1 MDGGWSGAGRVV
13 GATAGAGPTAA
24 VTPRHARRVGGRW
37 GSGLLLAV
45 LLAQVQVQAQVPAQ
59 AVAPA
64 QDAAFQRCLAAMQP
78 QAAARGID
86 AASFAR
92 LTADLR
98 PDHSVLPLLNAQPEF
113 TTPIWDYLAGLVD
126 QQRVDDGRAMLE
138 AHRELLTRIAHEYG
152 VDAETV
158 VAVWGVESDFGRITG
173 KRPLRVSL
181 ATLACEGRRQEFFRG
196 ELLALLS
203 LLASGDL
210 VDPDLTG
217 SWAGAFGQTQFM
229 PSTYA
234 RIAVDGD
241 GDGRRDL
248 VASIPDAL
256 ASTANY
262 LKRAGWRTGEPWG
275 YEVKLPPGFDVSLAG
290 RTQRRP
296 QSDWIARGVTR
307 VDGTA
312 ITPSD
317 ARSAVLLPAG
327 RNGPA
332 FLVLRNYDAIYS
344 YNAAESYALAIAT
357 LADRL
362 RGGSGIAAAWPTD
375 DPGLSRA
382 QRRQLQTLLLARG
395 HDIGAA
401 DGMIGSATRKAIVA
415 EQQRLGQQP
424 ADGRAGRRILDA
436 LRETGAVPGASAPG
450 ATVPAATAFALP
462 AAYPA
467 LLQSPSPTSA
477 RTVNNIQQIPG
488 LRLGTFQ
495 GLDALLVDTPLATA
509 AVSLFGGQLLS
520 FVPRGQQDVFWLS
533 PLRAPL
539 PTPIRGGTPVCW
551 PYFGRQGQGND
562 VPAHGFVRSL
572 PWQLVAGRREADGS
586 VVLELEPPPL
596 QDLALRLRMQLRIGD
611 TLEQRLTTTN
621 TGTQAV
627 RFSEALHNYFRVADV
642 EQVRIEGLAGRVFHD
657 KNDGGNRHQQH
668 GHWSLHD
675 PRDPGRSDRLFPGV
689 GVATSTQADA
699 DTSARFL
706 LVDPGMGRRI
716 GLEMRNGNTAVVWNP
731 GAEAAA
737 RMADVDAHWRE
748 FVCLEAANAGPD
760 LVELAP
766 GASHTLQ
773 QTITVTATP

>member
-1 MDGGWSGAGRVV
+1 MRPARPVADADTAAGGGR
-13 GATAGAGPTAA
+13 AAAGPTGP
-24 VTPRHARRVGGRW
+24 VRRATGRW
-37 GSGLLLAV
+37 LRTLPLALLLAAP
-45 LLAQVQVQAQVPAQ
+45 LAQ
-59 AVAPA
+59 A
-64 QDAAFQRCLAAMQP
+64 QDAGFQRCLAALQP

-86 AASFAR
+86 AAQFTR
-92 LTADLR
+92 LTADLQ
-98 PDHSVLPLLNAQPEF
+98 PDRSVLPLLNAQPEF
-113 TTPIWDYLAGLVD
+113 TTPIWDYLSGLVD
-126 QQRVDDGRAMLE
+126 EQRVADGRAML
-138 AHRELLTRIAHEYG
+138 ATHGELLARIAAEYG

-158 VAVWGVESDFGRITG
+158 VAVWGVESDYGRVTG

-196 ELLALLS
+196 EFLALLS

-210 VDPDLTG
+210 ADPDLTG

-262 LKRAGWRTGEPWG
+262 LRRAGWRTGEPWG
-275 YEVKLPPGFDVSLAG
+275 YEVKLPAGFDASLAG
-290 RTQRRP
+290 RTSRRP
-296 QSDWIARGVTR
+296 LSDWVARGVTR
-307 VDGTA
+307 VDGRPIA
-312 ITPSD
+312 PSD

-332 FLVLRNYDAIYS
+332 FLVFRNYDAIYS

-362 RGGSGIAAAWPTD
+362 RGGAGIATPWPTD
-375 DPGLSRA
+375 NPGLSRA
-382 QRRQLQTLLLARG
+382 QRRELQTLLLARG

-415 EQQRLGQQP
+415 EQQRLGQQS
-424 ADGRAGRRILDA
+424 ADGRAGQRILEA
-436 LRETGAVPGASAPG
+436 LRETGAASG
-450 ATVPAATAFALP
+450 ATVPAATEPAATAFALP

>member
-1 MDGGWSGAGRVV
+1 MRPARPVADADTAAGGGR
-13 GATAGAGPTAA
+13 AAAGPTGP
-24 VTPRHARRVGGRW
+24 VRRATGRW
-37 GSGLLLAV
+37 LGTLPLALLLAAP
-45 LLAQVQVQAQVPAQ
+45 LAQ
-59 AVAPA
+59 A
-64 QDAAFQRCLAAMQP
+64 QDAGFQRCLAALQP

-86 AASFAR
+86 AAQFTR
-92 LTADLR
+92 LTADLQ
-98 PDHSVLPLLNAQPEF
+98 PDRSVLPLLNAQPEF
-113 TTPIWDYLAGLVD
+113 TTPIWDYLSGLVD
-126 QQRVDDGRAMLE
+126 EQRVADGRAML
-138 AHRELLTRIAHEYG
+138 ATHGELLARIAAEYG

-158 VAVWGVESDFGRITG
+158 VAVWGVESDYGRVTG